1 MQKLAPWLIR
11 LPFAAVFLYHG
22 AGKLGAPAE
31 MAAAMSA
38 PLLMIIMVGLAETL
52 AGIGAIVGG
61 IKGFAKRDLVTRLAG
76 LAAAPVMM
84 GAIAMVHWPRW
95 AFSPSESHPMGGM
108 EFQVTMLCIA
118 IYFMVT
124 GAKDD
129 A

>member
-22 AGKLGAPAE
+22 TGKLGAPAE
-31 MAAAMSA
+31 MATAMSA
-38 PLLMIIMVGLAETL
+38 PVLMIVMVGLAEVL
-52 AGIGAIVGG
+52 AGLGAIVGG
-61 IKGFAKRDLVTRLAG
+61 IQGFAKRDLVTRLAG
-76 LAAAPVMM
+76 LAAAPVML
-84 GAIAMVHWPRW
+84 GAIAMVHWPQW
-95 AFSPSESHPMGGM
+95 SFAPSESHPMGGM

-124 GAKDD
+124 GAKDE

>member
-1 MQKLAPWLIR
+1 MQQLAPWLIR

-22 AGKLGAPAE
+22 TGKLGAPAE
-31 MAAAMSA
+31 MATAMSA
-38 PLLMIIMVGLAETL
+38 PVLMIVMVGLAEVL
-52 AGIGAIVGG
+52 AGLGALVGG
-61 IKGFAKRDLVTRLAG
+61 IKGFGKRDLVTRLAG

-84 GAIAMVHWPRW
+84 GAIAMVHWPQW
-95 AFSPSESHPMGGM
+95 SFAPSESHPMGGM

-124 GAKDD
+124 GAKDE